1 MQTDLPEDQLHANPS
16 PTTPLR
22 VKAVEPV
29 DLVSY
34 IQHTLGFVPR
44 NSITAI
50 ALAGRDLGAVLRCDW
65 DPLLTDD
72 WDALSGYASQV
83 AGYLTADERADGSLV
98 FLFRDSTGY
107 VGPDDDSDGL
117 LADALEFELAAVGLP
132 LQEAWLVADGRLWH
146 LDCPDPTTCT
156 AHGSEVART
165 ATSALNTAFILEGSV
180 VEDEP
185 QAAVLPAP
193 ADRMS
198 PALHEAVRRFGRPGH
213 GGRPRAQWLRD
224 WEQVLGGAELP
235 ADPAERAGLLG
246 GLADVHLRDTLVA
259 AASFTLERAVSG
271 AAWLHALP
279 QEVAQAFDVSPRE
292 VNGVLYSSVLMAASR
307 RAPDWDRI
315 ARLRRACELLL
326 PEAAGEPATAA
337 RCLVAWVEWARGRGS
352 VAGRV
357 IEECRRADPEY
368 PLVQVLGEVVD
379 CGVLSGWARRRSTA
393 WSARRGAG
401 PER

>member
-1 MQTDLPEDQLHANPS
+1 MQTDLPEDQLQAEPPPS
-16 PTTPLR
+16 TPLR

-50 ALAGRDLGAVLRCDW
+50 TLAGRALGAVLRCDW

-72 WDALSGYASQV
+72 WDTLTGYARQV

-98 FLFRDSTGY
+98 FLFRDSTGFP
-107 VGPDDDSDGL
+107 GPDDDSDGI
-117 LADALEFELAAVGLP
+117 LADALDVELAAVGLP
-132 LQEAWLVADGRLWH
+132 VQEAWLVSDGRLWH
-146 LDCPDPTTCT
+146 LDCPDLTTCT

-165 ATSALNTAFILEGSV
+165 ETSALNTAFILEGSV

-185 QAAVLPAP
+185 QDGGLPTS

-198 PALHEAVRRFGRPGH
+198 PALQEAVRRLRGSACPAGD
-213 GGRPRAQWLRD
+213 RAQWLQD
-224 WEQVLGGAELP
+224 WERVLAGAELP
-235 ADPAERAGLLG
+235 VDPDARAGLLS
-246 GLADVHLRDTLVA
+246 GLMDVNLRDTLVA
-259 AASFTLERAVSG
+259 AASFTLWRAVSG

-279 QEVAQAFDVSPRE
+279 QEVAEALGVSPRE

-315 ARLRRACELLL
+315 TRLRAACEQLL
-326 PEAAGEPATAA
+326 PEAAGEPAAAA
-337 RCLVAWVEWARGRGS
+337 RCVVAWVEWARGRGS
-352 VAGRV
+352 VAGRI
-357 IEECRRADPEY
+357 IEECRRTDPDY
-368 PLVQVLGEVVD
+368 PLGQVLGEVID
-379 CGVLSGWARRRSTA
+379 RGILSGWASRRSTA
-393 WSARRGAG
+393 WSARGRGR
-401 PER
+401 P